1 MISDARITPMYSEF
15 RAHKKRERYFA
26 SKGPAAS
33 QEEHMDPILQL
44 DMDERKKEW
53 HLNWSQCRT
62 KYRSTEQEK
71 G

>member
-1 MISDARITPMYSEF
+1 MKNDARITPMYSEF
-15 RAHKKRERYFA
+15 RAHKNRERYFA

-53 HLNWSQCRT
+53 HLD
-62 KYRSTEQEK
+62 
-71 G
+71 